1 MHALALNL
9 TPFARKAMRAAA
21 LAMAWSGLLLGA
33 GGAAHAQP
41 PDALYR
47 ALGEKPGI
55 TALMDDFVERLVVD
69 PRIGKMFAKTKPA
82 NLTEQ
87 LRDQVCQLSGGP
99 CRYEGDTMK
108 AAHADLGVRKADFNA
123 MVEVL
128 QRAMDARQIPFR
140 DQNRLLAL
148 LAPMH
153 RDIIT
158 K

>member
-1 MHALALNL
+1 MRILLRAWTLLLHCLLLNG
-9 TPFARKAMRAAA
+9 AA
-21 LAMAWSGLLLGA
+21 LAQHA
-33 GGAAHAQP
+33 GG

-55 TALMDDFVERLVVD
+55 TALMDDFVERLIVD
-69 PRIGKMFAKTKPA
+69 PRIGTMFAKTKPA
-82 NLTEQ
+82 NLKEQ

-99 CRYEGDTMK
+99 CKYEGDTMK
-108 AAHADLGVRKADFNA
+108 AAHADLGVRKSDFHA
-123 MVEVL
+123 LVEVL
-128 QRAMDARQIPFR
+128 QIAMDARQIPFR

-158 K
+158 R